1 MGLIHIL
8 IKCLKSLEILKIY
21 QISSKVSFFKPHFL
35 PLLYFLTFFF
45 FFAHWLYV
53 HLQTGS
59 TLMLSRLV
67 INKWE
72 QTVQLCYRATQPT
85 VIKSFGYHLTSPYVS
100 TNRNYIAVDIFLKKA
115 VNAACLHVQ
124 SERKENVYC
133 SNIELIKRFAS
144 SIDLTINTPSCMQA
158 HTK

>member
-1 MGLIHIL
+1 M
-8 IKCLKSLEILKIY
+8 
-21 QISSKVSFFKPHFL
+21 
-35 PLLYFLTFFF
+35 
-45 FFAHWLYV
+45 